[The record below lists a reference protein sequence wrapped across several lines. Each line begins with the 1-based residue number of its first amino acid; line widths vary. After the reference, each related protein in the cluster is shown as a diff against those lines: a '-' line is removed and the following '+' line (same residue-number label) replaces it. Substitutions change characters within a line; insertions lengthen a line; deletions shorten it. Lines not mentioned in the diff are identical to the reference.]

1 MTVQGNTFRGPLQ
14 FHCGLRSV
22 TWCELNSGAILGPFN
37 PVYGAHQHQQKINRQ
52 LCSNLFR
59 ANYCPRDCPAKGSY
73 YNPNRIQGGL
83 RGVLQQALLVPNVFK
98 YKVLR
103 SEQYLELVS
112 MQRKARGV
120 VSGVLVS
127 PRQGAIREPGVE
139 PPWSPGPAK
148 FKSADTTRP
157 IEVLGEVGMMV
168 LVTGWVLLTRTS
180 VTSKS

>member
-37 PVYGAHQHQQKINRQ
+37 PVYGAHQHSWTKAEDQPTS
-52 LCSNLFR
+52 SNLFR
-59 ANYCPRDCPAKGSY
+59 ANYCHRDCPAKGSY
-73 YNPNRIQGGL
+73 YNPNTCQGGL
-83 RGVLQQALLVPNVFK
+83 KGVLQQALLVANVFK

-127 PRQGAIREPGVE
+127 LRQGAIREPGVE

-157 IEVLGEVGMMV
+157 IEVLGR
-168 LVTGWVLLTRTS
+168 LGWWWW
-180 VTSKS
+180 